1 MAERMGSR
9 AGGRQQRRLLGRALS
24 VWRAAARDSGKVQRA
39 ELEAG
44 FAELERSVAVYKA
57 ETGQRLEAAQGGAV
71 AHESRCIA
79 AEAAA
84 AEARAEGEAARSEL
98 ARVKA
103 AASQLGGAMQA
114 RVVAAEE
121 ETATCRAELQQAL
134 REQVRPTPRAVACLP
149 IEFRHHSH
157 RSHTTPFC
165 SLTCRMLWSGGA
177 CRCARGESQRCAARA
192 GRGGG
197 ERTAGAPLAEG

>member
-1 MAERMGSR
+1 MARQGALGELRHSLAQRMGSR
-9 AGGRQQRRLLGRALS
+9 ADGRQQRRLLGRALS

-121 ETATCRAELQQAL
+121 ETASCRAELQQAL
-134 REQVRPTPRAVACLP
+134 REQVRPARPSRSGLSLACQSSIVTIAIGP
-149 IEFRHHSH
+149 NG
-157 RSHTTPFC
+157 P
-165 SLTCRMLWSGGA
+165 SL
-177 CRCARGESQRCAARA
+177 
-192 GRGGG
+192 
-197 ERTAGAPLAEG
+197 